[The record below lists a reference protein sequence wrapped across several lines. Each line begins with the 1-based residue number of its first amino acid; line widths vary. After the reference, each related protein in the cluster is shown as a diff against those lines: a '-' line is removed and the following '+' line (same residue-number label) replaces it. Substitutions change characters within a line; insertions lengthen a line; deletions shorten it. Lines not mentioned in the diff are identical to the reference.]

1 MNFQYKATLCVNGRT
16 HLTPQVSNIETTS
29 TLLDLQ
35 FCRYNRTP
43 VKVASTKYDV
53 AILII
58 TIFMLENVY
67 MHQIVFTTT
76 IDTMLFS
83 VSFTEILMS
92 YRSSVRS
99 WTRETGTPTNPTGS
113 PEHRKN
119 HLDEV
124 QARSGAVTH
133 QEDICVI

>member
-1 MNFQYKATLCVNGRT
+1 M
-16 HLTPQVSNIETTS
+16 
-29 TLLDLQ
+29 
-35 FCRYNRTP
+35 
-43 VKVASTKYDV
+43 KVASIKYEV
-53 AILII
+53 VTSTI

-83 VSFTEILMS
+83 VSFAEILMS
-92 YRSSVRS
+92 YGSSLRS
-99 WTRETGTPTNPTGS
+99 WTPETGTLTDPTGS

-124 QARSGAVTH
+124 QVGSGTVTH
-133 QEDICVI
+133 QEDICVIRMFCYTVLHSL